1 MLGTSKNIMQTIT
14 IPDFGTLTLATIVCD
29 YNGTL
34 AVDGVLLPGVKEAI
48 NKITDIDVHV
58 ITADTFGVVR
68 EQLKGC
74 ACHVTIAPG
83 RSGPMETGLY
93 QGP

>member
-1 MLGTSKNIMQTIT
+1 MQRRMDELYVIGTLRNLMQTIT

-48 NKITDIDVHV
+48 NKITDIQGCPSR
-58 ITADTFGVVR
+58 GVT
-68 EQLKGC
+68 GM
-74 ACHVTIAPG
+74 VTN
-83 RSGPMETGLY
+83 
-93 QGP
+93 